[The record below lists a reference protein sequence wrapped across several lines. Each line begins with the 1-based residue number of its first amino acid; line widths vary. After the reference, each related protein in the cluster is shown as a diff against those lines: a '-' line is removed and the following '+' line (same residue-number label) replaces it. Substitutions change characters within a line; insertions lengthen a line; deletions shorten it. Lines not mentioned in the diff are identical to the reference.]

1 MLSSWQLVYQIYL
14 PSIVT
19 QMAKESQSRQP
30 VLPWTRRTFFISS
43 LNLYYPWSGS
53 WSLVRQGQGW
63 VRWPKRP
70 TIYLL
75 QVVQRGPKIENIM
88 LLRFKI
94 SQTISIN
101 FSFHFLDFSVCDDTP
116 FHYFLLLLHSM
127 MINKQ
132 SGRASVAQKKRW
144 GRAAQNNN
152 CYWGQ
157 IWMNRTQ
164 KPSEN
169 MWHRII
175 RGKNYRLHF

>member
-1 MLSSWQLVYQIYL
+1 MNWSILSWKMLMTSSSLAFNV
-14 PSIVT
+14 
-19 QMAKESQSRQP
+19 
-30 VLPWTRRTFFISS
+30 FILS
-43 LNLYYPWSGS
+43 LNLYYPWSDHA

-116 FHYFLLLLHSM
+116 LHYFLLLLHSM

>member
-1 MLSSWQLVYQIYL
+1 M
-14 PSIVT
+14 
-19 QMAKESQSRQP
+19 SRQP
-30 VLPWTRRTFFISS
+30 VQSIALALPWACRTFLSYHYIFTTH
-43 LNLYYPWSGS
+43 
-53 WSLVRQGQGW
+53 GQGHGQAGTGE
-63 VRWPKRP
+63 R
-70 TIYLL
+70 
-75 QVVQRGPKIENIM
+75 RGQQFICPKIKNIM
-88 LLRFKI
+88 LLRFEI
-94 SQTISIN
+94 SQTLSTYESFLLN
-101 FSFHFLDFSVCDDTP
+101 FGFSVHGDTP
-116 FHYFLLLLHSM
+116 FHYFLLLLLSM

>member
-1 MLSSWQLVYQIYL
+1 MSCPRTHTHTPISKSQSSKWTSFAAKDIEVASVIDWRGRALAVGLSNL
-14 PSIVT
+14 PSLDCNWNG
-19 QMAKESQSRQP
+19 QGHGH
-30 VLPWTRRTFFISS
+30 
-43 LNLYYPWSGS
+43 WSGR
-53 WSLVRQGQGW
+53 VRDW

-75 QVVQRGPKIENIM
+75 QVVQRSPKIENIM

-94 SQTISIN
+94 SQTLSIN
-101 FSFHFLDFSVCDDTP
+101 FSSHFLGFSVCDDTP
-116 FHYFLLLLHSM
+116 FHYFLLLLLSM

-157 IWMNRTQ
+157 IWMD
-164 KPSEN
+164 
-169 MWHRII
+169 RIQNFQRI
-175 RGKNYRLHF
+175 SDTA